1 MILKGNV
8 GMLVHGYYLKDV
20 RVRREAEA
28 LVEAGYKLEIFCL
41 REPKQQG
48 TQREPY
54 NYKVNNVHIHRL
66 PITRKRG
73 KKFRYLYEY
82 MGLIIL
88 GTWKLT
94 LLHFKNR
101 FQVIHIHNM
110 PDLLVL
116 AGIIP
121 RLMGAKLL
129 LDIHDPMP
137 ELYISKHHVDQNCLI
152 VKALKLQEKF
162 SCLLADHVISVNE
175 SMRERLES
183 NGIPSKKISILH
195 NFPDTRY
202 LPIKKDI
209 THWPRHRDGLTLLY
223 AGTVTEHYRLDIIIN
238 SLVLVSKRIPQIKFR
253 IIGDGNDLNRII
265 KLANNL
271 GIIDYI
277 KHESPVNIDDL
288 RYIME
293 ETDVGISCHT
303 GDVYGDLQF
312 SCKIL
317 DYLTQGMPVISS
329 RTKTLKRYIPEEA
342 IFYFE
347 PDNTE
352 DLAKQIIQ
360 IWNRSDLVKRKM
372 SNVKKI
378 FPQYTWQKEKY
389 KLINLY
395 QELLK

>member
-8 GMLVHGYYLKDV
+8 GMLVHGYYPRDV

-28 LVEAGYKLEIFCL
+28 LVEAGYRVEIVCL
-41 REPKQQG
+41 RDPISKG

-66 PITRKRG
+66 PIARKRG
-73 KKFRYLYEY
+73 KKLRYLYEY
-82 MGLIIL
+82 IGLIIL

-162 SCLLADHVISVNE
+162 SCFLADKVISVNE
-175 SMRERLES
+175 SMREHLES

-209 THWPRHRDGLTLLY
+209 TRWPRHKDGLTLLY

-238 SLVLVSKRIPQIKFR
+238 SLVLVSKDIPQIKFR

-277 KHESPVNIDDL
+277 KHESPVTIDDL

-293 ETDVGISCHT
+293 EADVGISCHT

-317 DYLTQGMPVISS
+317 DYMTQGMPVISS
-329 RTKTLKRYIPEEA
+329 RTKAVKRYIPEEA

-352 DLAKQIIQ
+352 DLAKQIIK
-360 IWNRSDLVKRKM
+360 IWDRSDLMKRKM

-395 QELLK
+395 QKLLK

>member
-8 GMLVHGYYLKDV
+8 GMLVHAYYPRDI
-20 RVRREAEA
+20 RVRREAES
-28 LVEAGYKLEIFCL
+28 LIEAGYRVEVVCL
-41 REPKQQG
+41 RDPISQG
-48 TQREPY
+48 KRREH
-54 NYKVNNVHIHRL
+54 YKDRINNVYIHRL

-121 RLMGAKLL
+121 RLTGAKLL

-175 SMRERLES
+175 SMGERLES

-209 THWPRHRDGLTLLY
+209 TRWPRHRDGLTLLY
-223 AGTVTEHYRLDIIIN
+223 AGTVTEHYGLDIIIN
-238 SLVLVSKRIPQIKFR
+238 SLVLVFKRIPQIKFR

-329 RTKTLKRYIPEEA
+329 RTKALKRYIPEEA